1 MTRLPSIPHP
11 TSPGDRYILA
21 LSCVLLGYAMIG
33 KGFAYLGLPP
43 LFIGEIALFA
53 GLVVVLRTGCLVA
66 ALATL
71 PSLVLAATMIWV
83 LLRTLPYVGVYG
95 FDALRDSVVIM
106 YGGFAFVIIAL
117 LLEDGRRINSMLR
130 YFGAFLSIYGPTIP
144 FLYALNRYMA
154 DYIPNWPGY
163 NVPLLEIRSGE
174 IAVHL
179 TGAAL
184 FVLVGFRKVSSLWI
198 VLVLAAMIMASVSSR
213 GALLAIVLPL
223 TFAVLVLGK
232 VRELAAVFVV
242 GLTILTT
249 AYAVETT
256 FADHREARASS
267 ERSLSARQ
275 IVDNVASIV
284 GQGGEQTEGTK
295 TWRLEWWNI
304 ILANTVFGPN
314 FWTGRGF
321 GLNLADADG
330 FRDGDH
336 PDLPALRSPHN
347 VHMTMLARA
356 GVPGVALWLGLLTS
370 WFAMM
375 MHAMLTARRRGQTEW
390 AGLFLF
396 ASCYA
401 ASFVIN
407 ASFDV
412 ALEGPMQGIW
422 FWCLIGFGIGTT
434 MIYPYMQDNRLW
446 KARLGRQL
454 LPARARRGLPSA

>member
-1 MTRLPSIPHP
+1 MAHISS
-11 TSPGDRYILA
+11 TSKPIGLSDQYLIL
-21 LSCVLLGYAMIG
+21 LLGVLLGYAMIG
-33 KGFAYLGLPP
+33 KGFAYLGMPP
-43 LFIGEIALFA
+43 LFIGEIALSA
-53 GLVVVLRTGCLVA
+53 GLVTLLRTGCLIA

-106 YGGFAFVIIAL
+106 YGGFAFVMIAL
-117 LLEDGRRINSMLR
+117 LLEDGRRVNSMLR
-130 YFGAFLSIYGPTIP
+130 SFGVFLSIYAPTIP
-144 FLYALNRYMA
+144 FLYAFSHYLA
-154 DYIPNWPGY
+154 DYVPNWPGY
-163 NVPLLEIRSGE
+163 NVPFLEIRSGE

-179 TGAAL
+179 TGAAV

-198 VLVLAAMIMASVSSR
+198 LFALASMMMASISSR
-213 GALLAIVLPL
+213 GALLAFALPII
-223 TFAVLVLGK
+223 FAVLVLGK
-232 VRELAAVFVV
+232 VRQLAAVLVV
-242 GLTILTT
+242 GLVIFAAAYVIET
-249 AYAVETT
+249 AFT
-256 FADHREARASS
+256 DHHEARTTS

-275 IVDNVASIV
+275 FVENVASIA
-284 GQGGEQTEGTK
+284 GQGGQQTEATK

-330 FRDGDH
+330 FSDGDH
-336 PDLPALRSPHN
+336 PNLPPLRSPHN
-347 VHMTMLARA
+347 VHMTVLARA
-356 GVPGVALWLGLLTS
+356 GVPGAALWLGLLTS

-401 ASFVIN
+401 GSFVIN
-407 ASFDV
+407 ATFDV

-422 FWCLIGFGIGTT
+422 FWCVVGFGIG
-434 MIYPYMQDNRLW
+434 
-446 KARLGRQL
+446 
-454 LPARARRGLPSA
+454 SAMVYRCQPNGVT